1 MAWDQQAEKTG
12 SRFKEVSLAING
24 VIIII
29 IIIIIIIFVHT

>member
-1 MAWDQQAEKTG
+1 MAWDQHAEKTG

-29 IIIIIIIFVHT
+29 IIIIFVHT